1 MSPENNPTPP
11 RDQTDAAHE
20 TDSSPLA
27 GDVVKPVRPPLTE
40 RERNLMRRL
49 FNPEFSYHDELAEKA
64 AYMAGAHRR
73 ALARSLVGTDE
84 TIADDPDYMEVV
96 FKDMFYSVKDELLYG
111 ASELAS
117 AVSGKDIG
125 WIPDDSVRIKLP
137 EQQLTQLRTYMAEFV
152 RDPGSALDIE
162 QITPDTQLQSRILR
176 QFDELRLDR
185 GYEEFDRYIS
195 GIEDR
200 ATTGAEIARP
210 DQVTMRF
217 KTDDLV
223 ASTRYIVESASRPEV
238 GDAMNAAFDYKRLEA
253 IKSLLDSYT
262 DEVRPDITKL
272 VHSASSEEAKVAL
285 ALTVQAFAKQCGIQ
299 LAPESLLE
307 IE

>member
-1 MSPENNPTPP
+1 M
-11 RDQTDAAHE
+11 
-20 TDSSPLA
+20 
-27 GDVVKPVRPPLTE
+27 
-40 RERNLMRRL
+40 
-49 FNPEFSYHDELAEKA
+49 
-64 AYMAGAHRR
+64 
-73 ALARSLVGTDE
+73 
-84 TIADDPDYMEVV
+84 ADDPEYMEVV
-96 FKDMFYSVKDELLYG
+96 FEDTFHGVKDELLHG
-111 ASELAS
+111 AGELAS

-137 EQQLTQLRTYMAEFV
+137 EQQLIQLRAYMAEFV
-152 RDPGSALDIE
+152 RDPGSALDID

-195 GIEDR
+195 GID
-200 ATTGAEIARP
+200 ADVTTGAEIARP
-210 DQVTMRF
+210 DQVTEQY
-217 KTDDLV
+217 KVDDLV

-238 GDAMNAAFDYKRLEA
+238 GAVMNAAFDYKRLEA

-262 DEVRPDITKL
+262 DEARSDIALL

-285 ALTVQAFAKQCGIQ
+285 ALTVQAFAKQRGIQ